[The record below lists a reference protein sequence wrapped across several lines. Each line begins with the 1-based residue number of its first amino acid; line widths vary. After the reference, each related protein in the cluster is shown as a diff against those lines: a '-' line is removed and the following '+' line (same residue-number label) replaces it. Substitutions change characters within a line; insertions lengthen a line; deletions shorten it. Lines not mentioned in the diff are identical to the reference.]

1 MPASKWHLNTEYYKF
16 PFFQEFPLSIFS
28 SLPPSLP
35 CTKPERTRGKRAPES
50 QVSLARV
57 ADMALRIASSVAQ
70 HAVAASLWATR
81 EYSVLPSWVAGAG
94 IKGATTT
101 SPRRRKFGLLSGA
114 ALVWLAT
121 LVGVSSVAWL
131 IYNHTANVLP
141 KPVSEDA
148 AGKDGF
154 SEERALRHVKF
165 LADLGPRP
173 IGSSALRHGVQV
185 IPSLWV

>member
-1 MPASKWHLNTEYYKF
+1 MKSCL
-16 PFFQEFPLSIFS
+16 
-28 SLPPSLP
+28 
-35 CTKPERTRGKRAPES
+35 
-50 QVSLARV
+50 LARV
-57 ADMALRIASSVAQ
+57 ADMALRIARSVAK
-70 HAVAASLWATR
+70 HGVAASLWATR
-81 EYSVLPSWVAGAG
+81 EYSVLPSWVAAEAG

-101 SPRRRKFGLLSGA
+101 TTTTTSPRRRRKFGLLVNGA

-141 KPVSEDA
+141 TPVSEDA

-165 LADLGPRP
+165 LTDLGPRP
-173 IGSSALRHGVQV
+173 VASTALHQAVQV
-185 IPSLWV
+185 IIPSLWVF